1 MKLACYDGLAR
12 SRVSSATM
20 GTQVLMAVRWSVND
34 GGLSIGSHTVS
45 QETGMRC
52 VIETRR
58 GMLVSIAAAGWMCAA
73 LISSSLW
80 AQNFPTK
87 PVRYII
93 PFPAGTSN
101 DIVGRLLTDKLTR
114 LWGQQVVVE
123 NRVGASGT
131 IGAAYVAKTAAP
143 DGYTLLHCNIA
154 PNAISL
160 SMIAKLPYE
169 HKDFAPVTR
178 IGMPPNII
186 MVHPSTPFKT
196 IKQMVAYAQANPG
209 KLSYAAGLVG
219 TSPHLTM
226 EWLKLRM
233 KFDIV
238 HIPFVNASQGTNQV
252 MAGEIP
258 INVTNMPFVI
268 GPIQSGRIRAI
279 GVASAKRQP
288 LLPDVPTMQE
298 QGVTDFEVNSWY
310 GICAPAAVPVALLDK
325 LNADINDVLRLPEIG
340 KRLSDLGMPPAPT
353 TRDEFDQFMRKE
365 IARWAKVIQDAKIP
379 KQ

>member
-1 MKLACYDGLAR
+1 MRAVIGTSRGL
-12 SRVSSATM
+12 M
-20 GTQVLMAVRWSVND
+20 Y
-34 GGLSIGSHTVS
+34 
-45 QETGMRC
+45 
-52 VIETRR
+52 
-58 GMLVSIAAAGWMCAA
+58 SIAAAAWMCAA
-73 LISSSLW
+73 LISSSLS
-80 AQNFPTK
+80 AQNYPTK
-87 PVRYII
+87 PVRYVI

-101 DIVGRLLTDKLTR
+101 DIVGRLLADQLTR
-114 LWGQQVVVE
+114 KWGQQVVVE

-353 TRDEFDQFMRKE
+353 TRDEFDKFMRGE